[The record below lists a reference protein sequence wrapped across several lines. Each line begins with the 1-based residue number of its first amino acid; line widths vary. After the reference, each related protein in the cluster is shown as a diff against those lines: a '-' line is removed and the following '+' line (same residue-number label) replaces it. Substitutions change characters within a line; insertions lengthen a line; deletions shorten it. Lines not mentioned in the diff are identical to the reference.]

1 MIIWIASYPKSGNT
15 WLRAIMSQIIFNN
28 NINDDNWISDIHK
41 HIDSYPKFKHFK
53 NLNSEFAK
61 KNKLTKEETIKN
73 WLNSQQ
79 LINQNK
85 NIKIFKTHN
94 MFCTLGLD
102 NNNFSFTNLENTL
115 GVIYI
120 VRDPRNVITSL
131 KNHFFLKSYDDAFSM
146 ITDSKRWIGIL
157 ENEIPQAISSWE
169 DHFKSWNSFTKNYI
183 LFKYEE
189 ILSNPEM
196 QIKRLIE
203 YLKKFAPIKCDD
215 KKIEQISKRTS
226 FENLKKL
233 EKKGLFLERSINK
246 LNNQETDFFYL
257 GPKNDY
263 SKLLDDK
270 IKFNIEKK
278 FKKTMKLLNYI

>member
-15 WLRAIMSQIIFNN
+15 WLRAIMSQVIFNN
-28 NINDDNWISDIHK
+28 DIKDDNWISDIHK

-53 NLNSEFAK
+53 NLNSEFVN

-94 MFCTLGLD
+94 MFCTLRLD
-102 NNNFSFTNLENTL
+102 NSNFSFTNLENTL

-131 KNHFFLKSYDDAFSM
+131 KNHFFLKSYDDAFYM
-146 ITDSKRWIGIL
+146 ITDFKRWIGIL

-169 DHFKSWNSFTKNYI
+169 DHFKSWN
-183 LFKYEE
+183 
-189 ILSNPEM
+189 
-196 QIKRLIE
+196 
-203 YLKKFAPIKCDD
+203 
-215 KKIEQISKRTS
+215 
-226 FENLKKL
+226 
-233 EKKGLFLERSINK
+233 
-246 LNNQETDFFYL
+246 FFY
-257 GPKNDY
+257 
-263 SKLLDDK
+263 
-270 IKFNIEKK
+270 
-278 FKKTMKLLNYI
+278 